1 MAAFDYQAV
10 DSRGKTKKGVIEGDT
25 ARQARGLL
33 REQGLMPIEV
43 SPSLRNSSNSKNK
56 KSGSSASSFSLFGS
70 NSGKLKVSP
79 AELALITRQLATLVE
94 SGLPLEES
102 LMAVGE
108 QCEKNTIKSM
118 VMAVRT
124 KVTEGYGL
132 AESMAEYPKVF
143 NHLYRAMV
151 AAGEKSGHLDKVL
164 NRLSDYTEQRQHM
177 RSQLIQALVYPII
190 MTVVAIGVIAILLT
204 KVVPKIVGQF
214 EHMGESLP
222 GSTQFLI
229 ASSDFVRDYGLVILL
244 LVIGVAF
251 VFSKL
256 MEKPSLK
263 LVFHQRLINI
273 PGIGKVAKGLN
284 TARFAR
290 TLSILTASAVPLL
303 ESMSI
308 SGEVLD
314 NTYMKKRVKESAD
327 RVREGTSLRVA
338 LEQTKLFPPMMLH
351 MISSGEK
358 SGKLEHM
365 LGRAADNQDR
375 EFEALVSISLKAFEP
390 ALMVSMA
397 GVVLF
402 IVMAIMQPILQLNT
416 LVGS

>member
-1 MAAFDYQAV
+1 MAAFEYQAV
-10 DSRGKTKKGVIEGDT
+10 DSRGKVKKGVIEGDT
-25 ARQARGLL
+25 ARQVRGLL
-33 REQGLMPIEV
+33 REQGLMPTEV
-43 SPSLRNSSNSKNK
+43 TATLGRTKSTK
-56 KSGSSASSFSLFGS
+56 KSGGSRAFGRRASGNVSA
-70 NSGKLKVSP
+70 

-108 QCEKNTIKSM
+108 QCEKNSIKSM
-118 VMAVRT
+118 IMGVRT

-132 AESMAEYPKVF
+132 AESMAEFPKIF

-164 NRLSDYTEQRQHM
+164 NRLADYTEKRQQM

-190 MTVVAIGVIAILLT
+190 MTVVAVGVIAILLT
-204 KVVPKIVGQF
+204 AVVPKIVGQF

-222 GSTQFLI
+222 GTTQFLI
-229 ASSDFVRDYGLVILL
+229 ASSDFLNDYGLL
-244 LVIGVAF
+244 LVILVALVML
-251 VFSKL
+251 VFSQLMKKPTFKL
-256 MEKPSLK
+256 AYHRHVLT
-263 LVFHQRLINI
+263 I
-273 PGIGKVAKGLN
+273 PGVGKVVKGIN

-290 TLSILTASAVPLL
+290 TLSILNASAVPLL
-303 ESMSI
+303 ESMKI

-314 NTYMKKRVKESAD
+314 NLFIKQEVKSASD
-327 RVREGTSLRVA
+327 KVREGTSLRLS

-351 MISSGEK
+351 MIASGEK
-358 SGKLEHM
+358 SGQLEHM

-402 IVMAIMQPILQLNT
+402 IVMAILQPILQLNN
-416 LVGS
+416 LVGG